1 MQHLLERDLRTG
13 KAIFGKDLRQ
23 LADALFI
30 CSGRA
35 ANVEMVSDHHHIAA
49 LQCTG
54 SFDVLDVIVIKK
66 LADRTKDLILFAV
79 AGGCAGVG
87 DDGTFTRDERRVLDK
102 AGVRVALICFEHR
115 HIHIALL
122 ECFDVGVV
130 LFQGQRII
138 GFTGIQAAGDSFDH
152 CLAGTPDNNMIEL
165 FHSRTSIKY

>member
-1 MQHLLERDLRTG
+1 
-13 KAIFGKDLRQ
+13 
-23 LADALFI
+23 
-30 CSGRA
+30 
-35 ANVEMVSDHHHIAA
+35 MVSDHHHIAA